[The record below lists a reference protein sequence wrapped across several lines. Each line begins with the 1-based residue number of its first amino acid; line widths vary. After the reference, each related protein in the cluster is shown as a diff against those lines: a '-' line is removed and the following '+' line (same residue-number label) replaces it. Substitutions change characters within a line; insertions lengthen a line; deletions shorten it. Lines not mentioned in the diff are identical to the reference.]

1 MPDERPIQGRFSRD
15 LYNRMHQRRRCR
27 QGSVHSWK
35 PTMLILLVITSVALS
50 LAFEFVYAYILE
62 VRDAAWVRS
71 DVREH
76 HEIVRVMGRVS
87 FKPIRE
93 DA

>member
-1 MPDERPIQGRFSRD
+1 MEMRD
-15 LYNRMHQRRRCR
+15 
-27 QGSVHSWK
+27 G
-35 PTMLILLVITSVALS
+35 
-50 LAFEFVYAYILE
+50 
-62 VRDAAWVRS
+62 AWVRR